1 MLANLLLIIHIIIVI
16 ALFAFLR
23 VTVKGDRIRYSDI
36 IITITRLESSEKEK
50 EQCLLEQIGE

>member
-1 MLANLLLIIHIIIVI
+1 MLANLLLIIHIVIVI

-36 IITITRLESSEKEK
+36 IITITGLESSEKEK
-50 EQCLLEQIGE
+50 E